1 MRAVVR
7 CVRATN
13 PDSCRAPA
21 GTTLSFTLA
30 TGAGRLGHVDDRV
43 PAEDLP
49 HLYRAVLDTVARL
62 EHAGDR
68 DFAWRVRRDALRTY
82 STRWDAKGRRSLERL
97 HRDAQARLAAT
108 PRTLERPSLSATTG
122 TARP

>member
-1 MRAVVR
+1 MRPRNEPGLLPPPGWDDPPIHVG
-7 CVRATN
+7 TEGGH
-13 PDSCRAPA
+13 A
-21 GTTLSFTLA
+21 GV
-30 TGAGRLGHVDDRV
+30 VDDRV

-68 DFAWRVRRDALRTY
+68 DFAWRVRHDALRTY
-82 STRWDAKGRRSLERL
+82 STRWDAKGRRSMERL

-108 PRTLERPSLSATTG
+108 PRSRGRSSLSATTG
-122 TARP
+122 TARS